1 MTWSRAVN
9 RLFHPAFQQG
19 DAESIEGEK
28 KQQPPV
34 AELPEEDTYPYRDK
48 DPGFACPRHGPEQR
62 GEKGGMPGLD
72 DLVQQ
77 LLPRQEI
84 MVGCRQ
90 SEANEEEYIEESKKE
105 GARHTVG
112 WLGLPFAF
120 ASFIVFYANCIS
132 QQRRPRES
140 KSSGSLAPVTPNKFS
155 LG

>member
-62 GEKGGMPGLD
+62 GEKGGVPGLD

-84 MVGCRQ
+84 MVSCRQ
-90 SEANEEEYIEESKKE
+90 GKANEEEYIEESKKE
-105 GARHTVG
+105 RARHTVG
-112 WLGLPFAF
+112 WLRLPFALVF
-120 ASFIVFYANCIS
+120 FIVSSANCIS
-132 QQRRPRES
+132 H
-140 KSSGSLAPVTPNKFS
+140 SGAQEKANSVAA
-155 LG
+155 